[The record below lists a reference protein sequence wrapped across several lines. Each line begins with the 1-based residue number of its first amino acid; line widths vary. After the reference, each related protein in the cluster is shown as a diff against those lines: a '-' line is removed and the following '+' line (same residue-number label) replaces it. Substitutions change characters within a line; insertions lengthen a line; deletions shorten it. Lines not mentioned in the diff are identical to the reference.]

1 MDLKESNFMK
11 SNSLRSLKIQ
21 ISHTPNL
28 FLSNP
33 LTLII
38 IYFVG
43 LNFLTGKV
51 SYNKRF
57 RI

>member
-11 SNSLRSLKIQ
+11 SNSLRSLKIR